1 MSILNRTFHPDE
13 ANQAFTTGR
22 LLETGTY
29 SYNPQDH
36 HGPTLY
42 YAAATLQKAAGHNST
57 ATLDPTLLRSTP
69 LLFAVLALVFGALAV
84 RKITGRL
91 WHGLLFALLLGT
103 SPIFVFF
110 ATDFIQEMLLAAFTM
125 MMLWSALGML
135 KSLKVE
141 KFKSSTLDV
150 NRNSTSQPSTSQP
163 SALNSQP
170 SKLKP
175 GTWALL
181 FGIAAG
187 LAFATKETAILTFAA
202 AGISTLI
209 VFVTQK
215 RKAPTANCQL
225 PTTNYQL
232 PTILAIAG
240 FTLTSI
246 LLYSSFA
253 SNWQGVYNAFIAA
266 PLSYIHRAAGDAAS
280 QGAAAHVHSWWKYLE
295 WLFLGNARVSQLHL
309 GGTAPNMAAGAIAF
323 FGCALPLLFRNIR
336 QKISPALKWA
346 GSFLTLYTILLLTFY
361 SAIPYKTP
369 WCALQIHIGYLAASF
384 IGFLIFG
391 EILSLFPNWLKG
403 VDPSAFSHGWRP
415 LSAKTLST
423 ITATVAVA
431 AVIVTEYIPQLI
443 RLNRDPDSKDIPYN
457 YASASPQVQDLAT
470 LIIEKIDSLAVGQLN
485 GSDTNQPS
493 ATNSNLQTSKH
504 PNFQTSKLPNL
515 FVAVALPPEDTWP
528 LPFYLRS
535 IKDKVGYWTQFGELE
550 ALAGLGRKPTVV
562 VVPAEEGH
570 LVQPLFPHLKNTKRF
585 EMRPRVRVRAFW

>member
-29 SYNPQDH
+29 TYNPQDH

-42 YAAATLQKAAGHNST
+42 YAAATLQKAAGHHST
-57 ATLDPTLLRSTP
+57 ATLDPTLLRCTP

-84 RKITGRL
+84 RKITGRIG
-91 WHGLLFALLLGT
+91 HGLLFALLLGT
-103 SPIFVFF
+103 SPLFVFF

-125 MMLWSALGML
+125 MMLWSAVGYRNV
-135 KSLKVE
+135 KCKIE
-141 KFKSSTLDV
+141 NGKCQSTP
-150 NRNSTSQPSTSQP
+150 NERSQNLHFTFYILHSPT
-163 SALNSQP
+163 
-170 SKLKP
+170 P

-187 LAFATKETAILTFAA
+187 FAFATKETAILTFAA
-202 AGISTLI
+202 AGIAALPFAWRKTLH
-209 VFVTQK
+209 V
-215 RKAPTANCQL
+215 KARDAVLAFMGFALTAL
-225 PTTNYQL
+225 
-232 PTILAIAG
+232 
-240 FTLTSI
+240 

-266 PLSYIHRAAGDAAS
+266 PLSYIHRAAGSAAS
-280 QGAAAHVHSWWKYLE
+280 QGAAAHIHPWWQYLE
-295 WLFLGNARVSQLHL
+295 WLFLGKAHVSQFHI
-309 GGTAPNMAAGAIAF
+309 GGTAPNMAAGAIPV
-323 FGCALPLLFRNIR
+323 FGCVLPLLFRRIR
-336 QKISPALKWA
+336 QKISPSLKRA
-346 GSFLTLYTILLLTFY
+346 GAFLTLYTTLLLAFY

-384 IGFLIFG
+384 IGFLVFG
-391 EILSLFPNWLKG
+391 ELLSLLQNWLKG
-403 VDPSAFSHGWRP
+403 VDPSAFSRGWRP

-423 ITATVAVA
+423 ITATVAVTT
-431 AVIVTEYIPQLI
+431 VIVAEFIPQLI

-457 YASASPQVQDLAT
+457 YASASPQVQDLAS
-470 LIIEKIDSLAVGQLN
+470 LVIEKFDSLTVGQFD
-485 GSDTNQPS
+485 GSDTNQPPNYQ
-493 ATNSNLQTSKH
+493 TTKPSN
-504 PNFQTSKLPNL
+504 F

-535 IKDKVGYWTQFGELE
+535 IKDNVGYWTQFGELE

-585 EMRPRVRVRAFW
+585 EMRPRVRVRVFW